1 MLEGSVVAEIGL
13 VRAALALGA
22 LALVA
27 VIAEYRLR
35 AGRRREAE
43 LKLRLQEATVELEQA
58 NARLE
63 EMATRDELTGIRNR
77 RYFLEQ
83 LELDWQR
90 AANTRE
96 PVSLVLA
103 DIDAFKA
110 LNDTYG
116 HPEGDSSLVRIA
128 ACLRA
133 AARRPSDCVAR
144 VGGEEFA
151 ILLPGTGAE
160 GALTF
165 AERVRRDVEALRIPN
180 VHSPVCPSVT
190 LSLGVSTT
198 RPRLPEP
205 APSLVAAADRGV
217 SRSKADGRNRVTYE
231 EWSPARVSASVRG

>member
-1 MLEGSVVAEIGL
+1 MADIGFI
-13 VRAALALGA
+13 RAALALGGLGAAA
-22 LALVA
+22 LLAA
-27 VIAEYRLR
+27 YRLH

-58 NARLE
+58 NVRLE

-83 LELDWQR
+83 LELEWQR
-90 AANTRE
+90 AANTHE

-116 HPEGDSSLVRIA
+116 HAEGDSSLARVA
-128 ACLRA
+128 ACMRA

-151 ILLPGTGAE
+151 ILLPATDTQ

-180 VHSPVCPSVT
+180 AHSPVRPSVT

-217 SRSKADGRNRVTYE
+217 TRSKADGRNRVTYE
-231 EWSPARVSASVRG
+231 DWSPAGVSASAQG